1 MKAKIEKLIMITEEG
16 QKFTSKELIKY
27 LGLSESNQSYKILA
41 ILMKEFED
49 CFIKCQITYH
59 DENGRH
65 CVKGYKLYSN
75 PYIADIEGD
84 TDVVNTTTDTTDIE
98 EEEYYTINE
107 NTLKREILDIVATM
121 KHLYFFADDIDD
133 KYCLEMA
140 KYSFKNSYE
149 QLQVLIQ

>member
-1 MKAKIEKLIMITEEG
+1 MKDKIFKLMSTSEEG
-16 QKFTSKELIKY
+16 QKFTSKNLIKY
-27 LGLSESNQSYKILA
+27 LDLPEMNQSYKILA
-41 ILMKEFED
+41 VLMGEFKD
-49 CFIKCQITYH
+49 CFVKCQITYY
-59 DENGRH
+59 ENGNRH

-75 PYIADIEGD
+75 PYLSFDVEDIIED
-84 TDVVNTTTDTTDIE
+84 TVEDTV

-107 NTLKREILDIVATM
+107 NTLKREILDIVEVM

-140 KYSFKNSYE
+140 KYSFKNNYE

>member
-1 MKAKIEKLIMITEEG
+1 MKDKIEKLMSMSEEG
-16 QKFTSKELIKY
+16 RKFTSKELIKY
-27 LGLSESNQSYKILA
+27 LDLSESNQSYKILA
-41 ILMKEFED
+41 MLMKEFED

-59 DENGRH
+59 DEDGRH

-75 PYIADIEGD
+75 PYEYTEN
-84 TDVVNTTTDTTDIE
+84 TDDVNTTTDTEDT

-107 NTLKREILDIVATM
+107 NTLKREISDIVATM

-133 KYCLEMA
+133 KYCLEMV
-140 KYSFKNSYE
+140 KFSFRDSYN

>member
-1 MKAKIEKLIMITEEG
+1 MRNKLEKLMMISEEG
-16 QKFTSKELIKY
+16 QKFTSKQLIQY
-27 LGLSESNQSYKILA
+27 LDLPDSNQSYKILA
-41 ILMKEFED
+41 QLMKEFED
-49 CFIKCQITYH
+49 YFIKCQITYH

-65 CVKGYKLYSN
+65 CAKGYKLYSN
-75 PYIADIEGD
+75 PYLSFDVEDIIDD
-84 TDVVNTTTDTTDIE
+84 TVEDTV

-140 KYSFKNSYE
+140 KYSFKDSYK